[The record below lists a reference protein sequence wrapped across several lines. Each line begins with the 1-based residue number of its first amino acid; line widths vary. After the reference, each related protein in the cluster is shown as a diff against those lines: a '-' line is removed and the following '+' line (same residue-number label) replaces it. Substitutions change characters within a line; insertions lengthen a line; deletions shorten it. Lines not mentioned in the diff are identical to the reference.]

1 VANLALFDFDGT
13 ITTEDTFT
21 AFLFY
26 ASSKSR
32 IVIGLSIVWPVIALY
47 KIGWLPASK
56 TRPILSK
63 VAYWHRK
70 ESDVIAC
77 ARHFNHE
84 YLNKVVRPEMVE
96 KIRWHQQQGDE
107 VIVVSASLDPYLRI
121 WCEQQGVKFICS
133 QLEVRG
139 ARYTGRYVQ
148 GDCSEERKVTFLK
161 SSLNISQFGKIYAY
175 GDTPE
180 DLPMLELAD
189 VKYYQGQELTQQ

>member
-26 ASSKSR
+26 ASSKQR
-32 IVIGLSIVWPVIALY
+32 IVIGLCILWPVIALY

-63 VAYWHRK
+63 VTYWHRK
-70 ESDVIAC
+70 QSDVIAS
-77 ARHFNHE
+77 ARHFNRE
-84 YLNKVVRPEMVE
+84 YLNKVTRPEMVD
-96 KIRWHQQQGDE
+96 KIHWHQRQGDE
-107 VIVVSASLDPYLRI
+107 VIVVSASLDPYLRT
-121 WCEQQGVKFICS
+121 WCDQHGVKLICS

-139 ARYTGRYVQ
+139 SRYTGRYVQ
-148 GDCSEERKVTFLK
+148 GDCSEERKVKFLK
-161 SSLNISQFGKIYAY
+161 SSLDITQFGKIYAY

-189 VKYYQGQELTQQ
+189 VKYYQGQEITQ